1 MYRLRA
7 KDLMATELI
16 TLDKSETLD
25 LADEI
30 MRLARVR
37 HLPVLEDGRLAGL
50 VTHRDILRAQVSA
63 LAGLSRD
70 QSRELEAKVP
80 VAEVMTSGV
89 RSVEPDTPAVE
100 VARIMRDHKF
110 GCVPVVDGGRLVG
123 IVTEADFLDLVVRA
137 LDDADPKVADPKGT
151 PTPRSS
157 VGATARGA
165 TT

>member
-1 MYRLRA
+1 MYRLKA

-37 HLPVLEDGRLAGL
+37 HLPVLDDGHLAGL

-70 QSRELEAKVP
+70 QSRRLEAKIP
-80 VAEVMTSGV
+80 VVEIMTSGV
-89 RSVEPDTPAVE
+89 RSVAPDAPAVE

-123 IVTEADFLDLVVRA
+123 IITEADFLDLVVRA
-137 LDDADPKVADPKGT
+137 LDEAEPKHSPKAT
-151 PTPRSS
+151 PP
-157 VGATARGA
+157 
-165 TT
+165 

>member
-1 MYRLRA
+1 MYRLKA

-37 HLPVLEDGRLAGL
+37 HLPVLDEGRLAGL

-80 VAEVMTSGV
+80 VTEIMTSGV
-89 RSVEPDTPAVE
+89 RSVAPDTPAVE
-100 VARIMRDHKF
+100 VARLMRDHKF
-110 GCVPVVDGGRLVG
+110 GCVPVVEGDRLVG

-137 LDDADPKVADPKGT
+137 LDDAAPKAT
-151 PTPRSS
+151 PTQRAGAS
-157 VGATARGA
+157 ATARGA
-165 TT
+165 TTRGATT